1 MKPLEILLAGDVNC
15 TVGEVLADEPLAPL
29 AGLFDAADVRLGNL
43 EGAFFDAAVGLDYK
57 PGWRH
62 CDPEGIKLIEGKFDA
77 VACANNVHFGEAIG
91 VSSGILDAAGI
102 AHTGAGANLAAAREP
117 AIVERGGQRVGVLA
131 YTAVF
136 WPIGHAAT
144 QDRAGVAVVR
154 NSTAYE
160 PHPRLVEMPGA
171 PARVRSEPHEDD
183 IARIRDDVRSLR
195 GRVDVVVVYFHW
207 GVTGQD
213 EIAEYQRTLGRAAID
228 AGADIVA
235 GSHPHIP
242 QGVEFY
248 QTGVILYS
256 LGNFMFGW
264 ILHQHMTRDG
274 LVALVDTD
282 SDRGWRLSL
291 VPVRRDDEGRIA
303 WLRPGDADADRIMS
317 RVAELSTAYGTSIE
331 PAGDRYAVRPAD
343 GAGAFGMR
351 EHGRMP
357 VGAAGA

>member
-1 MKPLEILLAGDVNC
+1 MTQLELLLVGDVNC
-15 TVGEVLADEPLAPL
+15 TIGEVLADEPLAPL
-29 AGLFDAADVRLGNL
+29 SELFESADVRVGNL
-43 EGAFFDAAVGLDYK
+43 EGAFFDSAVGLDYK

-62 CDPEGIKLIEGKFDA
+62 CDPEGIRLISGRFDA
-77 VACANNVHFGEAIG
+77 VACANNVHFGEAIAT
-91 VSSGILDAAGI
+91 SNRILDTAGI
-102 AHTGAGANLAAAREP
+102 AHTGAGANLRAAREP
-117 AIVERGGQRVGVLA
+117 AIVERDGRRIGMLA

-144 QDRAGVAVVR
+144 PEREGVSIVR

-171 PARVRSEPHEDD
+171 PAKVRSAPDEDD
-183 IARIRDDVRSLR
+183 LAAIREDVRALR
-195 GRVDVVVVYFHW
+195 EIVDVVVVYFHW

-228 AGADIVA
+228 AGADVVA

-248 QTGVILYS
+248 ATGVILYS

-264 ILHQHMTRDG
+264 TLHRQMTRDG
-274 LVALVDTD
+274 LVAVVSARDD
-282 SDRGWRLSL
+282 ERWELSL
-291 VPVRRDDEGRIA
+291 VPVRRDDAGRIA

-317 RVAELSTAYGTSIE
+317 RVAQLSAGYGTVIE
-331 PAGDRYAVRPAD
+331 PVGDRYAVS
-343 GAGAFGMR
+343 AGTGDSAFGVR
-351 EHGRMP
+351 ENGG
-357 VGAAGA
+357 VAAIGAMA